1 MLVFSSANVLFGK
14 FLVFNKHTKQV
25 NQNAKK
31 CLKVS
36 FSIMLIKLVIGLR
49 P

>member
-14 FLVFNKHTKQV
+14 FLVFNKQV
-25 NQNAKK
+25 TQNAKK
-31 CLKVS
+31 GLKVS

>member
-1 MLVFSSANVLFGK
+1 MDWLVLVFSSANVLFGK

-31 CLKVS
+31 
-36 FSIMLIKLVIGLR
+36 MLEGVLQYHVD
-49 P
+49 